1 MDTKAPSPLRGIQIR
16 RITFPMTPP
25 TAGDNLNLLRCGRLT
40 FAVSAFDGNVRK
52 VVYRY
57 LVLGFCSLDTS

>member
-1 MDTKAPSPLRGIQIR
+1 MGTKAPSPLREIQIR
-16 RITFPMTPP
+16 RLTFPTTPP
-25 TAGDNLNLLRCGRLT
+25 TASDNFNLPRCGRLT